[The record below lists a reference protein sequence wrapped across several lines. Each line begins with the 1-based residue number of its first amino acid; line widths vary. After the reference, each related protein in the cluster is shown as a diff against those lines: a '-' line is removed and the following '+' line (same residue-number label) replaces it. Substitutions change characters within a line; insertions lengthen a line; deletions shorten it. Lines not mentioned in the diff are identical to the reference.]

1 MPVAADRPILN
12 AGCRVSGF
20 SILEICAALFIFALI
35 AGVFIP
41 LASGLIAAQR
51 ANVALDELRALHMGI
66 VGDPEGNTFGYLG
79 DVGEYPA
86 TLLDLISPSPVPQG
100 WNGPYVSGVPIE
112 NGILYDQY
120 GGAVEYFQP
129 APPAVPAVAVDQ
141 LALISGGPD
150 RGSTN
155 SSSTPNQSSTFT
167 GTLPSDSSYG
177 SAVRN
182 IDNVVYPKFT
192 DHPGL
197 VNYQSL
203 GRLIFNITNFDE
215 NSGVQAF
222 VPGCPRLYDIV
233 ISSVPRG
240 TNETYLTYS
249 PGGAAV
255 DLLQGLYL
263 VKVSVSGSRSQIWQE
278 EIAVRPGVAMTR
290 DLSFPGVNSSLFSTV
305 TLTLVNNT
313 GSAAA
318 VYEYGTPVPGNIPSG
333 TTTTR
338 SLHPCSRV
346 FVKNAITTETI
357 DTFIM
362 PNASYTKRYSAG
374 VPAMTNL
381 TVTNSGPNNAVT
393 IYDDG
398 LLVGVVGRR
407 SNQRVKV
414 FSLKT
419 GDTIKVTDER
429 NGVLETF
436 SLAGTTTKNY

>member
-1 MPVAADRPILN
+1 M
-12 AGCRVSGF
+12 
-20 SILEICAALFIFALI
+20 LEICAALFIFALI
-35 AGVFIP
+35 AAVLVP

-51 ANVALDELRALHMGI
+51 ANGELDELRTLHIGI

-86 TLLDLISPSPVPQG
+86 TLLDLISPSPVPAG
-100 WNGPYVSGVPIE
+100 WNGPYVSGVRIE
-112 NGILYDQY
+112 NGILYDRY
-120 GGAVEYFQP
+120 GGAVEYFRP
-129 APPAVPAVAVDQ
+129 GLPEVPAVAVDQ
-141 LALISGGPD
+141 FALISKGPD

-155 SSSTPNQSSTFT
+155 SSSTPNQSSTFS

-192 DHPGL
+192 DQPGL
-197 VNYQSL
+197 VKYQSL
-203 GRLIFNITNFDE
+203 GQLIFNLTNFDE
-215 NSGVQAF
+215 NNGVQAF
-222 VPGCPRLYDIV
+222 VPACPRLYDIV

-240 TNETYLTYS
+240 TNEAYLTYS

-263 VKVSVSGSRSQIWQE
+263 VRVSVSGSRSQVWQE

-290 DLSFPGVNSSLFSTV
+290 DLSFPGVNSSLFSNV
-305 TLTLVNNT
+305 TLTVVNNT
-313 GSAAA
+313 GSAVA
-318 VYEYGTPVPGNIPSG
+318 VYEYGSPVVGNILSG

-338 SLHPCSRV
+338 SVHPCSRV

-362 PNASYTKRYSAG
+362 PNAASTKRYSAG
-374 VPAMTNL
+374 VPAMTGL

-393 IYDDG
+393 VYDDG
-398 LLVGVVGRR
+398 MLAGIVGRR

-419 GDTIKVTDER
+419 GDTITVTDER

-436 SLAGTTTKNY
+436 PLAGTTTKNY